1 MATAAQDA
9 FKIGF
14 LTRCAEEG
22 LTGEALET
30 RLALVEKRA
39 AGAAEALA
47 ALGIGLPIG
56 VGLVGG
62 GALGHGAAKFTEP
75 QISDE
80 QIKAQELANTY
91 RVYADRLKAKRRM
104 KQYRSV

>member
-1 MATAAQDA
+1 MAIAAQDA

-22 LTGEALET
+22 LTGEALEA

-47 ALGIGLPIG
+47 TLGIGLPIG
-56 VGLVGG
+56 AGLVGG
-62 GALGHGAAKFTEP
+62 GALGYGAAKLTEP
-75 QISDE
+75 QISEE

-104 KQYRSV
+104 KQYRSA